1 SDITSLEESYDLYA
15 KRIMSDS
22 PIPSP
27 SAFRAAIKYVARD
40 FPSAAKL
47 RPEDVY
53 DTSLVQ
59 SAVARLGR

>member
-1 SDITSLEESYDLYA
+1 
-15 KRIMSDS
+15 
-22 PIPSP
+22 
-27 SAFRAAIKYVARD
+27 VARD